1 MLTRPSRGRGAL
13 LAAGLI
19 SLTACVGCGSLHART
34 TVGPARKVV
43 ISLDGEPSA
52 LYAPIYEAQAN
63 GDFARGALDVTVDPL
78 ARGQNPLELLT
89 SSQASMAIVSEPA
102 LLAARA
108 AGAQVVAIG
117 ALVPGPL
124 ESLISLGTHAIA
136 TPSELAGQTVATSGT
151 SLAAAELATVLS
163 DAAIP
168 PSRVRTI
175 VVAGELNKALQKHK
189 ATATLGGFW
198 NYDAV
203 ALKIAHQNPS
213 VIQLDQA
220 GVPTF
225 SELVIAVRLEQ
236 ARFDGTLLRAFLQ
249 SLTRGEA
256 ATLADPQAVA
266 SLLARINPQ
275 LSKSFELAV
284 LRATAT
290 IKQPSGANSPFG
302 FQNPST
308 WQIFGNWMHAHGL
321 IKQAN
326 QGGLAIT
333 DEFLPGQGE

>member
-19 SLTACVGCGSLHART
+19 SLTLCVGCGAVHTRT
-34 TVGPARKVV
+34 TLGPARKVV
-43 ISLDGEPSA
+43 ISLNGQPSA

-63 GDFARGALDVTVDPL
+63 GDFARGALSVTVEGPTVGKSPL
-78 ARGQNPLELLT
+78 ALLT
-89 SSQASMAIVSEPA
+89 SNRASIAIVSEPE
-102 LLAARA
+102 LLAARD

-117 ALVPGPL
+117 ALVAEPL
-124 ESLISLGTHAIA
+124 DSIISLGTHPITNPTQLLGQTIA
-136 TPSELAGQTVATSGT
+136 TNGT
-151 SLAAAELATVLS
+151 PLQLAELATVLS
-163 DAAIP
+163 NANIDP
-168 PSRVRTI
+168 TRVHTI
-175 VVAGELNKALQKHK
+175 AVSGDLNRALQKHS

-203 ALKIAHQNPS
+203 ALTIAHKKPT

-220 GVPTF
+220 GVPSF

-236 ARFDGTLLRAFLQ
+236 ARYDGALLRAFLQ

-266 SLLARINPQ
+266 KLLALINPS
-275 LSKSFELAV
+275 LSKAFELGV
-284 LRATAT
+284 LRASAAAA
-290 IKQPSGANSPFG
+290 QPTSAAQPFG
-302 FQNPST
+302 FQNPQT
-308 WQIFGNWMHAHGL
+308 WQTFGNWMYAHQL
-321 IKQAN
+321 VNHAN